1 MYTPKLLF
9 LCLLLLATETLAI
22 RLNYSAK
29 YQGGKAATFVSKNA
43 GTIDDAIG
51 DNIVKHMGTWS
62 SGKYIATKSEL
73 RNLVTVKNASAAASK
88 GVANDEVAE
97 MQSIVNKNTK

>member
-1 MYTPKLLF
+1 MHSPKLLILF
-9 LCLLLLATETLAI
+9 FLLLTTEALAI

-43 GTIDDAIG
+43 GTIDDTVG

-97 MQSIVNKNTK
+97 MQSIVHRNTK